1 MGILDGLQQ
10 FVFRNFYWID
20 IQLLEG
26 EDQGGKRAQN
36 RGDWQARD
44 RRSKKCRKSKKRP
57 LSPPPCSCA
66 ALLQVASKPPPV
78 PSVRSQLFAA
88 WSSLSNV
95 LSPAEH
101 KASWVL
107 S

>member
-36 RGDWQARD
+36 RGDWLARD
-44 RRSKKCRKSKKRP
+44 RGCKKCKKSKKRP

-66 ALLQVASKPPPV
+66 ALLQVASKPPQV
-78 PSVRSQLFAA
+78 SQVSDPNCSQRGRL
-88 WSSLSNV
+88 SLMC
-95 LSPAEH
+95 
-101 KASWVL
+101 
-107 S
+107 